1 MKILV
6 AESKIENTRRV
17 KDMLSQTQ
25 QYAVVEANTANDALT
40 LLQDQQFD
48 CIFIGAHFFGEAHEL
63 RAMVTQHDISPAPV
77 VIIAGHVPDKSLE
90 ESSLAESPVADS
102 SLTQFSLT
110 EPRVAESPV
119 TESPLPVVSGIF
131 GYVTAPFSVR
141 DLICSID
148 IARARFERE
157 QKLEREIAQLEQRIA
172 TRKLVDKAKAV
183 LMNQGL
189 SEQEA
194 FSRLQK
200 TSMNTRT
207 SLAEVAHAVILM
219 DNVQKGSN

>member
-48 CIFIGAHFFGEAHEL
+48 CVFIGAHFFGEAHEL
-63 RAMVTQHDISPAPV
+63 RAMVTQHDISHAPV

-110 EPRVAESPV
+110 EPRVAEFQAFLAMSPR
-119 TESPLPVVSGIF
+119 
-131 GYVTAPFSVR
+131 PF
-141 DLICSID
+141 
-148 IARARFERE
+148 RF
-157 QKLEREIAQLEQRIA
+157 
-172 TRKLVDKAKAV
+172 
-183 LMNQGL
+183 
-189 SEQEA
+189 
-194 FSRLQK
+194 
-200 TSMNTRT
+200 
-207 SLAEVAHAVILM
+207 VILS
-219 DNVQKGSN
+219 VQSILLVPALNASKSWSVK